1 MERADVWQPNHGYT
15 PRAELV
21 TIKYRC
27 GVVARCVR
35 PDQRRWK
42 PWPGGVVCAWDIL
55 SWQPAV
61 GKEYEL
67 VWPRQS

>member
-1 MERADVWQPNHGYT
+1 MAANPGRNPFEGADEQP
-15 PRAELV
+15 LV
-21 TIKYRC
+21 DLRYRC